1 MATLSLKVRSRRR
14 RALFCCWRGKTMTLI
29 NKPSGVITLTTDF
42 GHEGPFVGVMKGRI
56 LSRFPEAKI
65 VDLTHEIVVH
75 WPAEA
80 GFWLARSFEY
90 FPPGTVHVAVVDPGV
105 GTSRDIVAVIAHGHV
120 FLAPDNGLL
129 APIVGRHPDATV
141 VRLNT
146 TRLARFGVNRPS
158 ATFHGRDIFAPI
170 AAELAAGRCSPESL
184 GEVVSANVLVPS
196 WVDEP
201 TTEPSSVT
209 GVVITI
215 DNFGNLISN
224 IDATLIE
231 RFRLP
236 LVHAGNHSFSLL
248 RTYGD
253 TRPGEYLALVNSF
266 GVIEIARAEQSA
278 AEGLG
283 LSRGA
288 PVIVRDRMDQT

>member
-1 MATLSLKVRSRRR
+1 
-14 RALFCCWRGKTMTLI
+14 MTVT
-29 NKPSGVITLTTDF
+29 NKPSGVITITTDF
-42 GHEGPFVGVMKGRI
+42 GHQGPFVGVMKGRI

-65 VDLTHEIVVH
+65 IDLTHEILVH

-80 GFWLARSFEY
+80 GFWLARAFEY
-90 FPPGTVHVAVVDPGV
+90 FPAGTVHVAVVDPGV
-105 GTSRDIVAVIAHGHV
+105 GTSRDIIAVSAHGHI

-141 VRLNT
+141 VRFNASQ
-146 TRLARFGVNRPS
+146 LARLGVSRPS
-158 ATFHGRDIFAPI
+158 ATFHGRDIFAPV
-170 AAELAAGRCSPESL
+170 AAELAAGRCAPEDL
-184 GEVVSANVLVPS
+184 GEAVSTLVPA

-201 TTEPSSVT
+201 TVEPSSVS

-215 DNFGNLISN
+215 DHFGNLISN

-236 LVHAGNHSFSLL
+236 LVHAGNHSFPLL

-266 GVIEIARAEQSA
+266 GVVEIARAEQSA

-288 PVIVRDRMDQT
+288 PVVVRDRMDQT

>member
-1 MATLSLKVRSRRR
+1 
-14 RALFCCWRGKTMTLI
+14 MTVPA
-29 NKPSGVITLTTDF
+29 PSGVITITTDF
-42 GHEGPFVGVMKGRI
+42 GHQGPFVGVMKGCM
-56 LSRFPEAKI
+56 LARFPQARI

-80 GFWLARSFEY
+80 GFWLARAFGY
-90 FPPGTVHVAVVDPGV
+90 FPAGTVHVAVVDPGV
-105 GTSRDIVAVIAHGHV
+105 GTARDIVAVRADGHS

-129 APIVGRHPDATV
+129 APLVARAREALIVRVGTV
-141 VRLNT
+141 E
-146 TRLARFGVNRPS
+146 LARIGVQHPS
-158 ATFHGRDIFAPI
+158 ATFHGRDIFAPL
-170 AAELAAGRCSPESL
+170 AAELAAGRCRLEEL
-184 GEVVSANVLVPS
+184 GETVNALVPS
-196 WVDEP
+196 WVEEP
-201 TTEPSSVT
+201 AVEARSIS

-215 DNFGNLISN
+215 DHFGNLITN
-224 IDATLIE
+224 IDAALIE

-236 LVHAGNHSFSLL
+236 LVHAGNHSFPLL

-266 GVIEIARAEQSA
+266 GVVEIARAQESA

-288 PVIVRDRMDQT
+288 PVVVRDRTDQP

>member
-1 MATLSLKVRSRRR
+1 MSA
-14 RALFCCWRGKTMTLI
+14 AFQ
-29 NKPSGVITLTTDF
+29 PSGVVTVTTDF
-42 GHEGPFVGVMKGRI
+42 GHQGPFVGVMKGVI
-56 LSRFPEAKI
+56 YSRFPSARI

-90 FPPGTVHVAVVDPGV
+90 FPPGTVHIAVVDPGV
-105 GTSRDIVAVIAHGHV
+105 GTSRDIIALHAKGHV

-129 APIVGRHPDATV
+129 APV
-141 VRLNT
+141 L
-146 TRLARFGVNRPS
+146 TREPKAEIICFSMPKLARFGVQKAS

-170 AAELAAGRCSPESL
+170 AAELAAGRCAPRDL
-184 GEVVSANVLVPS
+184 GEPVESLVPS

-201 TTEPSSVT
+201 TVQPSSVS

-215 DNFGNLISN
+215 DHFGNLITN
-224 IDATLIE
+224 IEASMLT
-231 RFRLP
+231 RFRKPVVRAGSHVLP
-236 LVHAGNHSFSLL
+236 VL

-253 TRPGEYLALVNSF
+253 AQPGDFLALVNSF
-266 GVIEIARAEQSA
+266 DVVEIARAEQSA

-283 LSRGA
+283 LNRGA
-288 PVIVRDRMDQT
+288 PVIVREA